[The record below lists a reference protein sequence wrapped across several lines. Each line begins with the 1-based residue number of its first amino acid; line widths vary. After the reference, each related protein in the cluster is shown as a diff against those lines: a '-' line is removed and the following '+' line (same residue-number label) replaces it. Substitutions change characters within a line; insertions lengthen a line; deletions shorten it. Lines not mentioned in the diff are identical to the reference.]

1 MTKSNKNDSGVG
13 AVFIIM
19 PISAIIALGGHAVY
33 TSGVATGFG
42 FIAITGVIFEI
53 IGIMGM
59 IASICIMLEDIVQ
72 DLKNPK
78 NKKGKR
84 HGNKQKQNVDC
95 RNK

>member
-53 IGIMGM
+53 IGMLGM
-59 IASICIMLEDIVQ
+59 TASIGIVLQDIMQ
-72 DLKNPK
+72 DLKNRK
-78 NKKGKR
+78 NKKSDCDDKR
-84 HGNKQKQNVDC
+84 S
-95 RNK
+95 